1 LAQNVHPALWM
12 TTQRATGRTQVTSYQ
27 ATPYDEVEQAPS
39 LLEIRIAERFTG
51 DIAGE
56 GTGRVIQ
63 VVRGDGSATFVGIE
77 RVHGSLGGR
86 SGSFVLQV
94 QGTVAGK
101 QMKAEWVVVPRS
113 GSEELRGLRGE
124 GGFEAQLGDHGSIW
138 LDYAFDRS

>member
-1 LAQNVHPALWM
+1 M
-12 TTQRATGRTQVTSYQ
+12 EKRRATGHTQVTSYEP
-27 ATPYDEVEQAPS
+27 TPYEETEEAPS
-39 LLEIRIAERFTG
+39 LLEVRITESFSG
-51 DIAGE
+51 DIVGE

-63 VVRGDGSATFVGIE
+63 AVRKDGSATFVGIE

-86 SGSFVLQV
+86 SGSFLLQV

-124 GGFEAQLGDHGSIW
+124 GGFEAQLGEHGSIW
-138 LDYAFDRS
+138 LDYAFD